1 MEKWLGWENWEL
13 ENRELKI
20 NWCMKNTVCVKT
32 RCIYKEIYL
41 ILDFRSEWIVTYLI
55 FFSKLQNF
63 IP

>member
-1 MEKWLGWENWEL
+1 MQGIENQLVYE
-13 ENRELKI
+13 EYI
-20 NWCMKNTVCVKT
+20 CVKT
-32 RCIYKEIYL
+32 RYIYKEIYL

>member
-1 MEKWLGWENWEL
+1 MARMGEC
-13 ENRELKI
+13 RELKI
-20 NWCMKNTVCVKT
+20 NWCMKNTVCVKST

>member
-1 MEKWLGWENWEL
+1 MGELGIGEQGIENQLVYE
-13 ENRELKI
+13 EYI
-20 NWCMKNTVCVKT
+20 CVKT
-32 RCIYKEIYL
+32 RYIYKEIYL